1 MQQNG
6 QVIDIA
12 AANAAANPEKLPSFP
27 SVAGAIDNYMQ
38 RVPWWVVAVGSIVA
52 YRYFMQRKKGG

>member
-1 MQQNG
+1 MQHG

-12 AANAAANPEKLPSFP
+12 AATAATNPEKLPTFP
-27 SVAGAIDNYMQ
+27 TLATAVDGYMQ
-38 RVPWWVVAVGSIVA
+38 RVPWWVVAIGSIVA